1 MARILV
7 TGATGR
13 IGAALLPLLRDKGH
27 SVQAVTRRPEA
38 KAALAEAGAEAVV
51 ADIRSPDSL
60 RDAFAAA
67 DAVFLLTAD
76 APDQD
81 RIEGGLIAGAAAAGN
96 KPHVV
101 KLSAQSAGL
110 TPPRSFGI
118 FHRRAEQAL
127 AASGLPYT
135 ILRPT
140 FFQQSMLL
148 FAGDIARKGKFAAPA
163 GKGRIAMVD
172 TGDIAACAAA
182 VLAEPAHHG
191 KTYTLTGPTAHSL
204 PDVAEMLTGKLGRK
218 IGFMSPPAFV
228 ARIVLPFVTGMPR
241 WQSNLAVDLF
251 AAIGKGAQEAVS
263 NDVETLTG
271 RPASSLDAFLDA
283 HLDAFRG

>member
-13 IGAALLPLLRDKGH
+13 IGAALLPLLRDRGH
-27 SVQAVTRRPEA
+27 TVQAVTRRPD
-38 KAALAEAGAEAVV
+38 AATALTAAGAETLV
-51 ADIRSPDSL
+51 ADIRAPEGL
-60 RDAFAAA
+60 HEAFAAA

-81 RIEGGLIAGAAAAGN
+81 TLEIGLIAAAASAG

-110 TPPRSFGI
+110 DPPRSFGI

-127 AASGLPYT
+127 EASRLPFT

-140 FFQQSMLL
+140 FFQQSLLL
-148 FAGDIARKGKFAAPA
+148 FAGDIAKKGKFAAPA

-182 VLAEPAHHG
+182 VLADDAHHG
-191 KTYTLTGPTAHSL
+191 RTYTLTGPAAHSL
-204 PDVAEMLTGKLGRK
+204 PEVAGLLGDKLGRK
-218 IGFMSPPAFV
+218 IGFVSPPAFV
-228 ARIVLPFVTGMPR
+228 ARLILPFVTGMPR
-241 WQSNLAVDLF
+241 WQSNLAVDLLS
-251 AAIGKGAQEAVS
+251 AIREGAQEAVS
-263 NDVETLTG
+263 PDVERLTG
-271 RPASSLDAFLDA
+271 RPAGGLDAFLDA
-283 HLDAFRG
+283 HLAAFRG

>member
-13 IGAALLPLLRDKGH
+13 IGTALLPLLRERGH
-27 SVQAVTRRPEA
+27 TVQAVTRRPEA
-38 KAALAEAGAEAVV
+38 VGALAEAGAEAVV
-51 ADIRSPDSL
+51 GDVRAPDALREALAD
-60 RDAFAAA
+60 A

-81 RIEGGLIAGAAAAGN
+81 RIEGALIAAAAAAGG

-110 TPPRSFGI
+110 DPPRSFGV

-127 AASGLPYT
+127 EASGLPFT
-135 ILRPT
+135 ILRPV
-140 FFQQSMLL
+140 FFQQSLLL
-148 FAGDIARKGKFAAPA
+148 FAGDIVKKGKFAAPA

-172 TGDIAACAAA
+172 VGDIAAAAAA
-182 VLAEPAHHG
+182 VLADPVHHG
-191 KTYTLTGPTAHSL
+191 RTYTLTGPAAHSL
-204 PDVAEMLTGKLGRK
+204 PEVAERLTALTGRK
-218 IGFMSPPAFV
+218 VGFTSPPAVV
-228 ARIVLPFVTGMPR
+228 ARLVLPFVTGMPR

-251 AAIGKGAQEAVS
+251 AAIRAGGQEQVS
-263 NDVETLTG
+263 SHVEQLTG
-271 RPASSLDAFLDA
+271 RPAAPLDAFLAA
-283 HLDAFRG
+283 HRDAFAG